1 MGLTI
6 LKQQGALDAG
16 HIGRLAKRKAPE
28 ERVVG

>member
-1 MGLTI
+1 M

-16 HIGRLAKRKAPE
+16 DIGRQAKRKAPE